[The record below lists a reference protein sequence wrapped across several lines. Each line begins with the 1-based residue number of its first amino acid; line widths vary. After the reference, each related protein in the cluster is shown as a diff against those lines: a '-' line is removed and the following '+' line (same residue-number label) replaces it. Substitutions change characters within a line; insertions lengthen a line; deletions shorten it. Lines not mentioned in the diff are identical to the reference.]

1 MNKSELLEK
10 VKTLLDRMK
19 NHETPEDVTSWE
31 ELGPLLKDAEDLLE
45 TVSVLKYLM
54 DENQEVQSANVKTND
69 QEVPENKEE
78 QNDESPETPPI
89 TKPPATEEA
98 SVVVEEPLQEE
109 DSEEPLETTISDSTD
124 KASLNEMASPSND
137 MTSIASKLG
146 NDAVD
151 DLQSAI
157 GLNEKFLFI
166 NELFDGD
173 GDAYA
178 VAVDKLNAFQHLPE
192 ALKYVR
198 AELSDKY
205 TWDQEQE
212 STISFYALLERRYA
226 D

>member
-1 MNKSELLEK
+1 MMNKSELLEK

-54 DENQEVQSANVKTND
+54 DENQEVQSANVKTDD
-69 QEVPENKEE
+69 QEVPENEEE

-89 TKPPATEEA
+89 TKPPGTEEA

-151 DLQSAI
+151 
-157 GLNEKFLFI
+157 
-166 NELFDGD
+166 GD